1 MFERR
6 HRWLALAVASIA
18 TLAFAAPV
26 SADTWDSN
34 GSVAGT
40 AFTASV
46 PTTSILFRS
55 NDAPATKT
63 SVHCTSNSLT
73 GTGFGPTEIGTL
85 FAQALTIKPMFTS
98 CSVPGPIAVTVT
110 CETVPFRGETFSGG
124 WATGMT
130 KGYINDFECD
140 VTVPAFG
147 CGTASDAGATF
158 VGNMNAT
165 TYLNGS
171 GRIVAPATGTL
182 PSSGQGLL
190 ATWDTH
196 CRPLLGTTGS
206 GTTTVSG
213 VPMAGTPVSP
223 YTATV
228 TSAFKPTITK
238 T

>member
-1 MFERR
+1 MSEHR
-6 HRWLALAVASIA
+6 HRWLVLAAATVA
-18 TLAFAAPV
+18 TLALAAPA
-26 SADTWDSN
+26 SAVTWDSN
-34 GSVAGT
+34 GSVSGT

-46 PTTSILFRS
+46 PTMSITFRS

-73 GTGFGPTEIGTL
+73 GTGFGPSAIGTL
-85 FAQALTIKPMFTS
+85 FAQALTITPMFTS
-98 CSVPGPIAVTVT
+98 CTVPGAIPATVT
-110 CETVPFRGETFSGG
+110 CETVPFRGEDFFGG

-130 KGYINDFECD
+130 KGYINDFECG
-140 VTVPAFG
+140 VRIPFIG
-147 CGTASDAGATF
+147 CGTTPDAGITF

-182 PSSGQGLL
+182 SSSGQGLL

-206 GTTTVSG
+206 GSTTVSG
-213 VPMAGTPVSP
+213 VPVGGTPVPP